1 MYRRDRA
8 ISGAGPAADQPAG
21 AHEGGWAPL
30 RFPEFR
36 RLWSAQ
42 FTSNVGSWM
51 QTVAAQWV
59 MTGLTRSA
67 FLLGAVSAASSIP
80 VLLLAVPAGTLGDLL
95 DRRRLILA
103 SQVTMLIGAVALAVA
118 AEAGRA

>member
-1 MYRRDRA
+1 MQSRQRA
-8 ISGAGPAADQPAG
+8 ISESGPAVERPA
-21 AHEGGWAPL
+21 AKHEGGWAPL

-67 FLLGAVSAASSIP
+67 FLLSAVSAASSIP

-103 SQVTMLIGAVALAVA
+103 SQVTMLVGAVALAVA
-118 AEAGRA
+118 AETGCS